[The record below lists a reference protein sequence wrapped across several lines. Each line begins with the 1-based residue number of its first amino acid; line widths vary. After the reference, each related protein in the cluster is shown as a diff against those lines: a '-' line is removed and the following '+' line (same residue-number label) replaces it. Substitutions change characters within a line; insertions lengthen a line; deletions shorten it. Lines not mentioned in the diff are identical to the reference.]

1 MAYWSFTRLVHMN
14 HLTALIVTLSA
25 FSSGLY
31 VIYKFVRSKMVS
43 YDTKP
48 IHYWL
53 DKPTKIKKRYKTFRK
68 YKLNKRN
75 KLNKITKITSLNNRS
90 KSKLSYAK
98 YSRLNNYSI
107 KNNP

>member
-1 MAYWSFTRLVHMN
+1 MN
-14 HLTALIVTLSA
+14 HLTALAITITA

-31 VIYKFVRSKMVS
+31 GIYKFIRAKYVS

-53 DKPTKIKKRYKTFRK
+53 NKPTKIKKRYKTFKK

-75 KLNKITKITSLNNRS
+75 KLTKITKISSLNNRN
-90 KSKLSYAK
+90 KSQLSYAK
-98 YSRLNNYSI
+98 YGKLNRWSAS
-107 KNNP
+107 K